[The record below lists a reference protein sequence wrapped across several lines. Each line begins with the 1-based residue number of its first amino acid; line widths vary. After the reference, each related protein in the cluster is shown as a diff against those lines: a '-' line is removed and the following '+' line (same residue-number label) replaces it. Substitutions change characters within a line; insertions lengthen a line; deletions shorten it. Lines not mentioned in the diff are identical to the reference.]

1 MANIYHGKHCSN
13 EFKCFT
19 SFNPHLS
26 FSCSVVS
33 NFLWPHGLQ
42 HTRLPC
48 PLLSLGACSNS
59 CPLSQWCYRT
69 ISSPVAS
76 FSSSPQPFPE
86 SGCFPMSRL
95 FASSGQITGAPV
107 TASVLPVNIQDW
119 FPLGLTGWISL
130 VSWLEQKP
138 GLPSS
143 QKESL
148 LPGRHSRWDIG
159 FLLPFES
166 NWSKDLSW
174 IPSLLA
180 FGLDLYHWV
189 PSLLRPLV
197 GLELHWLSWVS
208 SLLTQPQVMGLV
220 SLHNCLSQFLMIS
233 LGR

>member
-86 SGCFPMSRL
+86 SGSFPMSRL

-107 TASVLPVNIQDW
+107 TASVLPVNSQDW
-119 FPLGLTGWISL
+119 FPLGLT
-130 VSWLEQKP
+130 
-138 GLPSS
+138 
-143 QKESL
+143 
-148 LPGRHSRWDIG
+148 
-159 FLLPFES
+159 
-166 NWSKDLSW
+166 DL
-174 IPSLLA
+174 I
-180 FGLDLYHWV
+180 
-189 PSLLRPLV
+189 
-197 GLELHWLSWVS
+197 
-208 SLLTQPQVMGLV
+208 SLLTLGLSRDFARTIVQKHQFFSSQP
-220 SLHNCLSQFLMIS
+220 SLWYSSHIYYWYLTTGKTIALTLQIFVGNLMS
-233 LGR
+233 AF